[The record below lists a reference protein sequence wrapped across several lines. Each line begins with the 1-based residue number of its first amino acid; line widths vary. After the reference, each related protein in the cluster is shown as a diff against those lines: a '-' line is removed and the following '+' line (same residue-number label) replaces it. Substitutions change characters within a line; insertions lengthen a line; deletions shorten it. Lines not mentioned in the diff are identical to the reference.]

1 MLERSTRNEG
11 ATAAPRVTLGARQA
25 LFFALVGLSIIGLVW
40 LLVVALSVRR
50 FGALDYALVVLFA
63 VTLPWTV
70 ISFWNATIGLLIMRF
85 ARDPVAAVTPIVGR
99 VRGDEP
105 ITASTAILAC
115 VRNEP
120 PAQVIRGL
128 APMMEGLAVPGIG
141 ERFHLYVLSDTSDA
155 AIAAAEEA
163 SFAALAQAWRD
174 RIAVTYRR
182 RTLNA
187 GFKAGNIRDFC
198 DHWGGQHDF
207 ALVLDADSVMTAS
220 AVLRLVRIMQ
230 VAPRLGILQSLV
242 IGMPSMS
249 AFARLFQFGMRL
261 SMRSYTIGSAWWQG
275 DCGPYWG
282 HNAIV
287 RLAPFMAHC
296 DLPIL
301 SQGALVGGHVL
312 SHDQVEA
319 VLMRRAG
326 YEVRILAEEG
336 GSFEQNPPTLIEFI
350 RRDLRWCQGNMQYW
364 HFLVMPGLK
373 PVSRYQ
379 LGFAIL
385 MFLGS
390 PAWMGLLVLGTAAL
404 ALAFPPHAFIR
415 ADAGMALLV
424 TVLIMWFAP
433 NIATA
438 IDVLAR
444 PQLRRAFGGG
454 TRFTLSAMAQTIF
467 VLLLLP
473 IMWFGHTLFLVRLL
487 LGRSVGW
494 TAQTR
499 DDHEVPLGLA
509 ARQLWPQTVL
519 GLSTV
524 AVLNLTVP
532 AAIPYAL
539 FLAGGLVLSI
549 PFAVLTAAPRLGRAL
564 VKVGF
569 CRLPEETAP
578 PAELAALGLPAIEIS
593 TAAAA
598 QSLSL
603 SERLRAAA
611 GVLRSLRIYYLDR
624 KRRAAMVA
632 LYGAFVKSG
641 DLVFDVGAHVGDRIA
656 AFRKLGARVIAVEPQ
671 PAVIKVLRA
680 LYGRDRAVAI
690 ERQAVGRTPGA
701 VELKLNLA
709 NPTVSTASQAFVLA
723 ADGAPGWEGQIWSK
737 TIRVPVTTLDA
748 LIARHGV
755 PAFIKIDVEGFEAE
769 ALAGLTQSVAAL
781 SFEFTTIARDVAM
794 ACIARCCV
802 LGYARFN
809 AALGESQ
816 TFVHPGWRSGQEI
829 AAWLE
834 SLPDAANSGDIYAL
848 LP

>member
-11 ATAAPRVTLGARQA
+11 ATAAPPVPLVVRQV
-25 LFFALVGLSIIGLVW
+25 LFFTLVGLSLIGLVW
-40 LLVVALSVRR
+40 LCVVALSV
-50 FGALDYALVVLFA
+50 GGIGVLDGVLVALFA

-85 ARDPVAAVTPIVGR
+85 ARDPVVAVTPIAGR

-105 ITASTAILAC
+105 ITASTAILIC
-115 VRNEP
+115 IRNEP
-120 PAQVIRGL
+120 PARVVRCL
-128 APMMEGLAVPGIG
+128 APMLEGLATPGVG
-141 ERFHLYVLSDTSDA
+141 ARFHLYVLSDTSDP
-155 AIAAAEEA
+155 AIAAAEEEC
-163 SFAALAQAWRD
+163 FAALTQAWRD
-174 RIAVTYRR
+174 RIAITYRR
-182 RTLNA
+182 RALNA
-187 GFKAGNIRDFC
+187 GYKAGNIRDFC
-198 DHWGGQHDF
+198 DRWGKEHDF
-207 ALVLDADSVMTAS
+207 ALVLDADSVMTAR

-230 VAPRLGILQSLV
+230 VAPQLGILQSLV
-242 IGMPSMS
+242 IGMPSTS

-301 SQGALVGGHVL
+301 SACALVSGHVL

-326 YEVRILAEEG
+326 YEVRVLAEEG
-336 GSFEQNPPTLIEFI
+336 DSFEQNPPTLIEFI

-373 PVSRYQ
+373 PASRYQ

-390 PAWMGLLVLGTAAL
+390 PAWMGLLVLGTAAV
-404 ALAFPPHAFIR
+404 AWAGSPGAFIR
-415 ADAGMALLV
+415 PGAGMALFV

-444 PQLRRAFGGG
+444 PRLRRAFGGG
-454 TRFTLSAMAQTIF
+454 MRFTLSALAQTIF

-473 IMWFGHTLFLVRLL
+473 IMWFGHTLFLARLL

-494 TAQTR
+494 TAQAR
-499 DDHEVPLGLA
+499 DDHEVPLALA
-509 ARQLWPQTVL
+509 ARQLWPQTLL
-519 GLSTV
+519 GLATM
-524 AVLNLTVP
+524 ATLGLTVP

-539 FLAGGLVLSI
+539 FIAGGLVVSI
-549 PFAVLTAAPRLGRAL
+549 PFAVLTAAPGLGRAL
-564 VKVGF
+564 VRVGF

-578 PAELAALGLPAIEIS
+578 PPELAALGLPAIEI

-598 QSLSL
+598 RGFTLR
-603 SERLRAAA
+603 ERLSMAA
-611 GVLRSLRIYYLDR
+611 GVLRSLRIYYFDR
-624 KRRAAMVA
+624 RRRAAMVS
-632 LYGAFVKSG
+632 LYGAFVKPG

-656 AFRKLGARVIAVEPQ
+656 AFRRLGARVVAVEPQ
-671 PAVIKVLRA
+671 PAVIEVLRV
-680 LYGRDRAVAI
+680 LYGRERDVTI
-690 ERQAVGRTPGA
+690 EPQAVGRSAGT
-701 VELKLNLA
+701 VSLELNLA
-709 NPTVSTASQAFVLA
+709 NPTVSSASQAFVRA
-723 ADGAPGWEGQIWSK
+723 ADGAPGWQGQAWTR
-737 TIRVPVTTLDA
+737 TIPVPVTTLDA

-769 ALAGLTQSVAAL
+769 ALAGLNAAVPAL
-781 SFEFTTIARDVAM
+781 SFEFITIQRDVAA
-794 ACIARCCV
+794 ACIARCCA
-802 LGYARFN
+802 LGYARYN

-816 TFVHPGWRSGQEI
+816 TFVHADWRSGQEI
-829 AAWLE
+829 AAWLDG
-834 SLPDAANSGDIYAL
+834 LPDTANSGDIYAM

>member
-1 MLERSTRNEG
+1 MLERQTCNEG
-11 ATAAPRVTLGARQA
+11 ATAPPVRLGRRQA
-25 LFFALVGLSIIGLVW
+25 LFFALVGLSLIGLVW
-40 LLVVALSVRR
+40 LCVVALSVGG
-50 FGALDYALVVLFA
+50 FGALDYALVALFA

-85 ARDPVAAVTPIVGR
+85 ARDPVVAVTPIAGR

-105 ITASTAILAC
+105 ITASTAILLC
-115 VRNEP
+115 IRNEP
-120 PAQVIRGL
+120 PARATACL
-128 APMMEGLAVPGIG
+128 SPMLEGLGAPGIG
-141 ERFHLYVLSDTSDA
+141 ERFHLYVLSDTGDP
-155 AIAAAEEA
+155 AIAAAEEEC
-163 SFAALAQAWRD
+163 FAALTRAWQG

-182 RTLNA
+182 RDLND

-198 DHWGGQHDF
+198 DRWGKAHDF
-207 ALVLDADSVMTAS
+207 ALVLDADSVMTAN
-220 AVLRLVRIMQ
+220 AALRMVRIMQ
-230 VAPRLGILQSLV
+230 IAPRLGILQSLV
-242 IGMPSMS
+242 IGMPSTS

-287 RLAPFMAHC
+287 RLAPFMTHC
-296 DLPIL
+296 DLPVL
-301 SQGALVGGHVL
+301 SKNALVAGHVL

-336 GSFEQNPPTLIEFI
+336 GSFEQNPPTLVEFI

-390 PAWMGLLVLGTAAL
+390 PAWMGLLVLGTAAV
-404 ALAFPPHAFIR
+404 ALAGSPDAFIR
-415 ADAGMALLV
+415 PVAGMALFV

-444 PQLRRAFGGG
+444 PHLRAAFGGG
-454 TRFTLSAMAQTIF
+454 IRFTLSAVAQTIF

-494 TAQTR
+494 TAQAR
-499 DDHEVPLGLA
+499 DDHAVPLALA
-509 ARQLWPQTVL
+509 ARQLWPQTLL
-519 GLSTV
+519 GLWTM
-524 AVLNLTVP
+524 AVLAMTVP

-539 FLAGGLVLSI
+539 FLAGGLLLSI
-549 PFAVLTAAPRLGRAL
+549 PLAVVTAAPGLGRVL
-564 VKVGF
+564 VRIGF

-578 PAELAALGLPAIEIS
+578 PAELAALRLPAIEIS
-593 TAAAA
+593 AAAA
-598 QSLSL
+598 LGL
-603 SERLRAAA
+603 TLRERLRMAA

-624 KRRAAMVA
+624 RRRAAMVR

-641 DLVFDVGAHVGDRIA
+641 DLVFDVGAHVGDRVA
-656 AFRKLGARVIAVEPQ
+656 AFRSLGARVVAVEPQ
-671 PAVIKVLRA
+671 PAILKVLRL
-680 LYGRDRAVAI
+680 LYGRDRAVVI
-690 ERQAVGRTPGA
+690 EPQAVGRSAGT
-701 VELKLNLA
+701 VDLELNLA
-709 NPTVSTASQAFVLA
+709 NPTVSTASPAFVQA
-723 ADGAPGWEGQIWSK
+723 ADGAPGWEGQAWTRSV
-737 TIRVPVTTLDA
+737 RVPITTLDA

-755 PAFIKIDVEGFEAE
+755 PTFIKIDVEGFEAE
-769 ALAGLTQSVAAL
+769 ALEGLTRAVPAL
-781 SFEFTTIARDVAM
+781 SFEFTTIARAVAM
-794 ACIARCCV
+794 ACIARCSA
-802 LGYARFN
+802 LGYGRFN
-809 AALGESQ
+809 AAMGESQ
-816 TFVHPGWRSGQEI
+816 IFVDPGWRSGEEI
-829 AAWLE
+829 AAWLQ
-834 SLPDAANSGDIYAL
+834 SLPDTANSGDIYAMR
-848 LP
+848 P